1 MFEYVLPILSF
12 FITIFVLFGN
22 TWKENETGFK
32 KLNIK
37 GYIVLISAF
46 LIMNISIYKIFQKN
60 KEQEITKKHI
70 YEIIAIHLWELE
82 MQVEKIKDIKN
93 ERKSIYLKEKLNL
106 LAKQLTRILELYKN
120 VLDNK
125 LINELNNLILFIENE
140 NLKLKTNYTNT
151 EIITSLKDLI
161 CIAQHYRKI
170 LCNNIL
176 KKSKFCYERQGIPF
190 MHFWDRDNDIEMKNA
205 TKRARETLPYILQ
218 NLEKVDYFSIKVP
231 IPLYDGTYEHVWL
244 TNIKYKNGYL
254 VGKIGNYFS
263 GETDA
268 NFGDTVSIKP
278 KFITDWMAV
287 INNKMYGNFTLFV
300 VMNRMCQ
307 NELNDF
313 KTKFKYKIPE
323 KPEIPSFKKEKN
335 VK

>member
-1 MFEYVLPILSF
+1 MFEYILPILSF

-46 LIMNISIYKIFQKN
+46 LGMSMSIYKIYQKN
-60 KEQEITKKHI
+60 QEQEITKKHI

-82 MQVEKIKDIKN
+82 MQVKKIEDIKN
-93 ERKSIYLKEKLNL
+93 ERKSTYLKEKLNL
-106 LAKQLTRILELYKN
+106 LSKQLTRILELYKN

-161 CIAQHYRKI
+161 CMAQHYRKI

-176 KKSKFCYERQGIPF
+176 KESEFCYERQGVPF
-190 MHFWDRDNDIEMKNA
+190 MHFWDRNNDIEMKNV

-218 NLEKVDYFSIKVP
+218 NLEKIDYFSIKVP
-231 IPLYDGTYEHVWL
+231 ISLDDGIYEHVWL
-244 TNIKYKNGYL
+244 NNIVYKDGYL
-254 VGKIGNYFS
+254 TGIIGNYFS
-263 GETDA
+263 GKTDA
-268 NFGDTVSIKP
+268 KFGDIVSIKP

-300 VMNRMCQ
+300 VMNRMCKD
-307 NELNDF
+307 ELIDF
-313 KTKFKYKIPE
+313 KSKFKYKIPI
-323 KPEIPSFKKEKN
+323 KPKIPAFQKENN